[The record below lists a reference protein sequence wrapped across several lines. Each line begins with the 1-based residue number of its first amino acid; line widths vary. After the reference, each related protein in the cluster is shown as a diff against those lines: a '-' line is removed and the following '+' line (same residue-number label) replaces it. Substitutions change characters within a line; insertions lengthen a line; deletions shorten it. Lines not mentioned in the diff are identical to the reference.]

1 MSIPY
6 LSTNEFD
13 TARPNI
19 DSWIEFPFINKGD
32 STTKVYHLRCTMLRS
47 DYDPSDVALDTTMA
61 SATNAAV
68 TSLPFAADV
77 NAYFVGDYDHQI
89 SDGVLITFDRQFAN
103 IPIPTVDPA
112 GSEIFTFPGL
122 PSLSGSG
129 TRLTI
134 TSASVTNNVVTAIT
148 SGSHGMSSGDNFRI
162 FLRGTITRFGRNYY
176 SYIFGNGT
184 AITGTSGSTLK
195 LNSYLPEGF
204 TFTDGNIDPFASRG
218 RKQVSRKS
226 STQLEYQY
234 YLPGVSPGITTT
246 QDINLPQR
254 FEAYRYSEGNTV
266 STLNS
271 GTEPTAI
278 EYNQIVDSDGFLVLD
293 SGISRW
299 KGNITRQTVKSIRAI

>member
-1 MSIPY
+1 M
-6 LSTNEFD
+6 
-13 TARPNI
+13 
-19 DSWIEFPFINKGD
+19 
-32 STTKVYHLRCTMLRS
+32 RS

-103 IPIPTVDPA
+103 IPIPTVDPS

-122 PSLSGSG
+122 PSTSGSG

-134 TSASVTNNVVTAIT
+134 TSASVTNNVLTVTT
-148 SGSHGMSSGDNFRI
+148 NGSHGMSSGDNFRFSI
-162 FLRGTITRFGRNYY
+162 RGTIARFSRNYSSSIY
-176 SYIFGNGT
+176 GNGT
-184 AITGTSGSTLK
+184 AVSGTSGSTVK
-195 LNSYLPEGF
+195 LNSYLPDGF
-204 TFTDGNIDPFASRG
+204 TFTVGSIDPFASRG

-266 STLNS
+266 STLS
-271 GTEPTAI
+271 SVTDPSSI
-278 EYNQIVDSDGFLVLD
+278 EYNAIVNSDGFLVLD

>member
-122 PSLSGSG
+122 PATSG
-129 TRLTI
+129 TGSRLTI
-134 TSASVTNNVVTAIT
+134 STASVTNNVLTVIT
-148 SGSHGMSSGDNFRI
+148 SSSHGMSSGDNFR
-162 FLRGTITRFGRNYY
+162 FYLRGTTAIFGRNYGG
-176 SYIFGNGT
+176 YIYGNGT
-184 AITGTSGSTLK
+184 AISGTSGSTIK
-195 LNSYLPEGF
+195 FNAYLPESF
-204 TFTDGNIDPFASRG
+204 TFTSGNIDPFASRG

-254 FEAYRYSEGNTV
+254 FEAFRYSEGNTV

-271 GTEPTAI
+271 YTNPSAI
-278 EYNQIVDSDGFLVLD
+278 EYNAIVDGDGFLVLD